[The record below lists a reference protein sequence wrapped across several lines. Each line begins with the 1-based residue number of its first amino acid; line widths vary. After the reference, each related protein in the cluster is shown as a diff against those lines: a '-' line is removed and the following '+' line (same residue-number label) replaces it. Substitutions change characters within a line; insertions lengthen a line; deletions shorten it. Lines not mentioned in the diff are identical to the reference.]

1 MPAGSLLA
9 IQTDAG
15 WSIEDGFTIEDIG
28 GNMSDPRF
36 HFALVDESLS
46 RGTIADGS
54 PAIVYRSISRREMVA
69 RSGAIV
75 ESQLVADVLICGVQ
89 DGVRCGRI
97 AYTCPTTGCGPATLA
112 RGVLA
117 TIEQRRHTYT
127 P

>member
-1 MPAGSLLA
+1 VPAGSLLA